1 MAARPERRSRRGTG
15 GQNRAALQGSYGD
28 SSTLLSTTS
37 AMDAKATGEALKAK
51 SETLPADV
59 SILHLLGGIPSPA
72 RPTAAATGHPL
83 LPAIGQLGTAQPQQP
98 QGIPCCPPPHA
109 PMPLTMP
116 AGPPPPPLAPAI
128 NCESGASYRERL
140 RAGGQGAFQRAFDIG
155 LMPKQMKNDWNGA
168 RPSEIQGM
176 LPQQT
181 DMQSNMMMPCMA
193 GGDTQQAWH
202 GTGQMQ
208 NHDYWYVPVDQPQMS
223 THCPYTEQVSMAQMP
238 QTQDM
243 YQMTMPDHQ
252 SMMAMPDQQP
262 VLAMPD
268 QQPMLTMPPQAM
280 LQQPMMPTTPMN
292 DEATDFQRCLAIIM
306 PDAAQVPC
314 DKDLLAA
321 QLRAVADCQCYED

>member
-1 MAARPERRSRRGTG
+1 
-15 GQNRAALQGSYGD
+15 
-28 SSTLLSTTS
+28 
-37 AMDAKATGEALKAK
+37 
-51 SETLPADV
+51 
-59 SILHLLGGIPSPA
+59 
-72 RPTAAATGHPL
+72 
-83 LPAIGQLGTAQPQQP
+83 
-98 QGIPCCPPPHA
+98 
-109 PMPLTMP
+109 
-116 AGPPPPPLAPAI
+116 
-128 NCESGASYRERL
+128 
-140 RAGGQGAFQRAFDIG
+140 
-155 LMPKQMKNDWNGA
+155 
-168 RPSEIQGM
+168 
-176 LPQQT
+176 
-181 DMQSNMMMPCMA
+181 
-193 GGDTQQAWH
+193 
-202 GTGQMQ
+202 
-208 NHDYWYVPVDQPQMS
+208 
-223 THCPYTEQVSMAQMP
+223 MAQMP